1 MLYGYFYLY
10 QYIGG
15 AVIKIY
21 FKLINK
27 KKSFFLNFYIFII
40 TMILI
45 QLISN
50 ISVFLCALLGIL
62 VNQKSILDILMSIE
76 LLLLSANLNFLI
88 FSIYLDDYYGQIFSL
103 FILTVAASEASVG
116 LALLILLYR
125 MKNTISVTQK
135 ILIKG

>member
-1 MLYGYFYLY
+1 
-10 QYIGG
+10 
-15 AVIKIY
+15 
-21 FKLINK
+21 
-27 KKSFFLNFYIFII
+27 
-40 TMILI
+40 MILI

-50 ISVFLCALLGIL
+50 ISVFLCSLLGIL